1 MSFLAGIV
9 HTCVSSGQKEND
21 TFCLQ
26 EMASLLQKA
35 SSASF
40 PPYIAADENK
50 GSAFLFPPGRK
61 NILPEELPYTILLDG
76 YLLNKKDLTELLAN
90 KGISLSGNSD
100 EELLARLFREYGI
113 QMWEKLSGS
122 FAIALFDWEKKKLHL
137 VRDRLGSKALFY
149 FCTPEVTVFAG
160 SMGALKKHSSFP
172 GDFEEQSL
180 WDFLSLQY
188 VPEGTI
194 YRNVRKLSPGSFA
207 EISFADRCFSVTK
220 KYWKADFSVKENFS
234 YPEACSSLRELLFK
248 SVEKHLSS
256 MPEEAGKGIFLSGGV
271 DSCIIG
277 GICAKLYKGDLK
289 AFSMGF
295 DEAIYDEREQAAVNF
310 NHIKNFASGKME
322 HFISP
327 VDAETLPILLQLAE
341 DHGSPYADASLL
353 PASLLCSFARTN
365 NVSYAFCGDGADE
378 LFCGY
383 ERYLAMRYLYCCDL
397 LPSLLRDRFALL
409 LLSLLPESSERG
421 LPARAKRFLQAMRMS
436 GKERYFSMITHVK
449 EEDKKRIEG
458 RLLKEAQLLP
468 TLENFDHSG
477 LLTEG
482 TSNERN
488 EWCSEFDLANYL
500 TNDCLV
506 KMELASTNA
515 FLDVR
520 SPFLQND
527 IVDFAMKIPYSYKE
541 KGGIRK
547 RILCDAFSDLMPKGL
562 ARRKKRGFGVPVAAF
577 LRKEWK
583 ETAEKIL
590 LEGDLVKR
598 GFFDEKG
605 IKLLLQEH
613 YSTKRDHSYLLLSL
627 MMAEESLKKKER

>member
-1 MSFLAGIV
+1 
-9 HTCVSSGQKEND
+9 
-21 TFCLQ
+21 
-26 EMASLLQKA
+26 
-35 SSASF
+35 
-40 PPYIAADENK
+40 
-50 GSAFLFPPGRK
+50 
-61 NILPEELPYTILLDG
+61 
-76 YLLNKKDLTELLAN
+76 
-90 KGISLSGNSD
+90 
-100 EELLARLFREYGI
+100 
-113 QMWEKLSGS
+113 
-122 FAIALFDWEKKKLHL
+122 
-137 VRDRLGSKALFY
+137 
-149 FCTPEVTVFAG
+149 
-160 SMGALKKHSSFP
+160 
-172 GDFEEQSL
+172 
-180 WDFLSLQY
+180 
-188 VPEGTI
+188 
-194 YRNVRKLSPGSFA
+194 
-207 EISFADRCFSVTK
+207 
-220 KYWKADFSVKENFS
+220 
-234 YPEACSSLRELLFK
+234 
-248 SVEKHLSS
+248 
-256 MPEEAGKGIFLSGGV
+256 
-271 DSCIIG
+271 
-277 GICAKLYKGDLK
+277 
-289 AFSMGF
+289 
-295 DEAIYDEREQAAVNF
+295 
-310 NHIKNFASGKME
+310 
-322 HFISP
+322 
-327 VDAETLPILLQLAE
+327 
-341 DHGSPYADASLL
+341 
-353 PASLLCSFARTN
+353 
-365 NVSYAFCGDGADE
+365 
-378 LFCGY
+378 
-383 ERYLAMRYLYCCDL
+383 
-397 LPSLLRDRFALL
+397 
-409 LLSLLPESSERG
+409 
-421 LPARAKRFLQAMRMS
+421 RAKRFLQAMRMS

-477 LLTEG
+477 LLTKG
-482 TSNERN
+482 TSHERN

-590 LEGDLVKR
+590 LQGDLVKR